1 MASIE
6 EYDAIQV
13 NNQTWNKLRV
23 TATKV
28 LVKLILYRESIF
40 T

>member
-6 EYDAIQV
+6 EYDAVKV
-13 NNQTWNKLRV
+13 NNQTWNKLCV
-23 TATKV
+23 TASKV
-28 LVKLILYRESIF
+28 LAKLIFYRESIF